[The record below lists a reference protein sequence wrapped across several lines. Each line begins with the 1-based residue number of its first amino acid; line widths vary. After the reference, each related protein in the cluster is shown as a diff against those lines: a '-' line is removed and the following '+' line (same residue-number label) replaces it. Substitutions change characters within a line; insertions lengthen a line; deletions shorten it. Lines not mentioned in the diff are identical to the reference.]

1 MANTTN
7 LNIIIEA
14 LSLIPKIHNIEKIQ
28 KKAKTISQKKKEI
41 QEKSPP
47 KTTRRLALSIGSIA
61 LFANSRIGNSLAEDN
76 NGFFITGP
84 LQDPSVSTNI
94 INKETGTR
102 SFLKKGMYIANIGTK
117 GRIHRLKRYAFDLLA
132 LGDLIG
138 TDAWNY
144 VRKYLRIKSTF
155 MYYDFDEVI
164 TAAEM
169 NDKQPL
175 TDLAN
180 RLFDNVEKG
189 HLIRAFDFVCLMLYV
204 ARILQKYCP
213 TRVVSLKKYRSEESE
228 QYMLDFRLVRPCKIL
243 SRQC

>member
-7 LNIIIEA
+7 LNCIFEA
-14 LSLIPKIHNIEKIQ
+14 LSLIPKIHGVEKFQ
-28 KKAKTISQKKKEI
+28 KKAKTVNRKTE
-41 QEKSPP
+41 ENLPA
-47 KTTRRLALSIGSIA
+47 KTTRRLALGLATIS
-61 LFANSRIGNSLAEDN
+61 LFANLGIENSLAEDN

-84 LQDPSVSTNI
+84 LPVPSVSTDI

-102 SFLKKGMYIANIGTK
+102 SFLKKGMYIANIGIK

-138 TDAWNY
+138 SDAWSY

-164 TAAEM
+164 TAAQV

-180 RLFDNVEKG
+180 RLFDNVEK
-189 HLIRAFDFVCLMLYV
+189 LEDAVRQKNLPQTQTCYQETTT
-204 ARILQKYCP
+204 ILQEVMD
-213 TRVVSLKKYRSEESE
+213 R
-228 QYMLDFRLVRPCKIL
+228 MA
-243 SRQC
+243 

>member
-7 LNIIIEA
+7 LNIIFEA

-28 KKAKTISQKKKEI
+28 KKAKTISQKKEEI
-41 QEKSPP
+41 QENSPP
-47 KTTRRLALSIGSIA
+47 KTTRRLALSISSIA
-61 LFANSRIGNSLAEDN
+61 LFASSRIGNSLAEDN

-84 LQDPSVSTNI
+84 LQDPSVSINI

-180 RLFDNVEKG
+180 RLFDNVEK
-189 HLIRAFDFVCLMLYV
+189 LEDAVKKKNLPQTQSCYQETTT
-204 ARILQKYCP
+204 ILQQVMD
-213 TRVVSLKKYRSEESE
+213 R
-228 QYMLDFRLVRPCKIL
+228 MA
-243 SRQC
+243 

>member
-7 LNIIIEA
+7 LNIIFEA
-14 LSLIPKIHNIEKIQ
+14 LSLIPKIHGVQNFQ
-28 KKAKTISQKKKEI
+28 KKAKTVSQKTEEI
-41 QEKSPP
+41 QENLPAR
-47 KTTRRLALSIGSIA
+47 TTRRLALGLATIA
-61 LFANSRIGNSLAEDN
+61 LFANSGIENSLAEDN

-84 LQDPSVSTNI
+84 LRVPSVSTNI

-138 TDAWNY
+138 SDAWNY

-164 TAAEM
+164 TAAQE

-180 RLFDNVEKG
+180 RLFDNVEK
-189 HLIRAFDFVCLMLYV
+189 LEDAVKQKNLPQTQSCYQETTT
-204 ARILQKYCP
+204 ILQEVMD
-213 TRVVSLKKYRSEESE
+213 R
-228 QYMLDFRLVRPCKIL
+228 MA
-243 SRQC
+243 

>member
-7 LNIIIEA
+7 LNIIFEA
-14 LSLIPKIHNIEKIQ
+14 LSLIPKIHNVLNYQ
-28 KKAKTISQKKKEI
+28 KKAKTVSQEI
-41 QEKSPP
+41 QENSPA
-47 KTTRRLALSIGSIA
+47 KTTRRLALGLATIA
-61 LFANSRIGNSLAEDN
+61 LFANSSIGNSVAEEN

-84 LQDPSVSTNI
+84 LQVPSVSSNI

-138 TDAWNY
+138 SDAWNY

-164 TAAEM
+164 TTAEV
-169 NDKQPL
+169 NEKQPL

-180 RLFDNVEKG
+180 RLFDNVEK
-189 HLIRAFDFVCLMLYV
+189 LEDAVKKKNLPQTQTCYQETTT
-204 ARILQKYCP
+204 ILQEVMD
-213 TRVVSLKKYRSEESE
+213 R
-228 QYMLDFRLVRPCKIL
+228 MA
-243 SRQC
+243 

>member
-7 LNIIIEA
+7 LNIIFEA
-14 LSLIPKIHNIEKIQ
+14 LSLIPKIQNIEKIQ
-28 KKAKTISQKKKEI
+28 KKAKTISQKKEEI
-41 QEKSPP
+41 QENSPP

-84 LQDPSVSTNI
+84 LQDPWVSTNI

-169 NDKQPL
+169 NDKQLL

-180 RLFDNVEKG
+180 RLFDNVEK
-189 HLIRAFDFVCLMLYV
+189 LEDAVKKKNLPQTQSCYQETTT
-204 ARILQKYCP
+204 ILQQVMD
-213 TRVVSLKKYRSEESE
+213 R
-228 QYMLDFRLVRPCKIL
+228 MA
-243 SRQC
+243 

>member
-7 LNIIIEA
+7 LNIIFEA
-14 LSLIPKIHNIEKIQ
+14 LPLIPKIHNIEKIQ
-28 KKAKTISQKKKEI
+28 KKAKTISQKNKEI
-41 QEKSPP
+41 QENSPP

-61 LFANSRIGNSLAEDN
+61 LFANSTIDNSLAEDN

-84 LQDPSVSTNI
+84 LQDPSISTNI

-138 TDAWNY
+138 TDSWNY

-164 TAAEM
+164 TAAQV

-180 RLFDNVEKG
+180 RLFDNVEK
-189 HLIRAFDFVCLMLYV
+189 LEDAVKKKNLPQTQSCYQETTT
-204 ARILQKYCP
+204 ILQQVMD
-213 TRVVSLKKYRSEESE
+213 R
-228 QYMLDFRLVRPCKIL
+228 MA
-243 SRQC
+243 

>member
-1 MANTTN
+1 MAYTTN
-7 LNIIIEA
+7 LNCIFES
-14 LSLIPKIHNIEKIQ
+14 LSLIPEIYSVEKFQ
-28 KKAKTISQKKKEI
+28 KKAKTVSQKTEKI
-41 QEKSPP
+41 QENLPA
-47 KTTRRLALSIGSIA
+47 KTRRRLALGIASIVI
-61 LFANSRIGNSLAEDN
+61 FANSGIGNSLAEDN

-84 LQDPSVSTNI
+84 LPVPSVSTNI

-138 TDAWNY
+138 SDAWNY

-164 TAAEM
+164 TAAQV

-175 TDLAN
+175 IDLAN
-180 RLFDNVEKG
+180 RLFDNVEK
-189 HLIRAFDFVCLMLYV
+189 LEDAVKQKNLPQTQSCYQETTT
-204 ARILQKYCP
+204 ILQEVMNRMP
-213 TRVVSLKKYRSEESE
+213 
-228 QYMLDFRLVRPCKIL
+228 
-243 SRQC
+243 

>member
-7 LNIIIEA
+7 LNLIFEA
-14 LSLIPKIHNIEKIQ
+14 LSLIPKIHGVEKIQ
-28 KKAKTISQKKKEI
+28 KKVNFLCQKNEEI
-41 QEKSPP
+41 QENLPSKT
-47 KTTRRLALSIGSIA
+47 KTTTTRRLVLGLASIA

-84 LQDPSVSTNI
+84 LPVPSVSTNI
-94 INKETGTR
+94 VNKETGTR

-117 GRIHRLKRYAFDLLA
+117 GRILRLKKYAFDLLA

-138 TDAWNY
+138 SDAWNY

-164 TAAEM
+164 TAAQV

-180 RLFDNVEKG
+180 RLFDNVEK
-189 HLIRAFDFVCLMLYV
+189 LEDAVKKKNLPQTQTYYQETTT
-204 ARILQKYCP
+204 ILQEVMD
-213 TRVVSLKKYRSEESE
+213 R
-228 QYMLDFRLVRPCKIL
+228 MA
-243 SRQC
+243 

>member
-7 LNIIIEA
+7 LNIIFEA
-14 LSLIPKIHNIEKIQ
+14 LSVIPKIHGVENFQ
-28 KKAKTISQKKKEI
+28 KKAKTVSQKTEEI
-41 QEKSPP
+41 QENLPA
-47 KTTRRLALSIGSIA
+47 KTTRRLALGLATIA
-61 LFANSRIGNSLAEDN
+61 LFANSGIENSLAEDN

-84 LQDPSVSTNI
+84 LPVPSVSANI

-138 TDAWNY
+138 SDAWNY

-164 TAAEM
+164 TAAQE

-180 RLFDNVEKG
+180 RLFDNVEK
-189 HLIRAFDFVCLMLYV
+189 LEDAVKQKNLPQTQSCYQETTT
-204 ARILQKYCP
+204 ILQEVMD
-213 TRVVSLKKYRSEESE
+213 R
-228 QYMLDFRLVRPCKIL
+228 MA
-243 SRQC
+243 

>member
-7 LNIIIEA
+7 LNIIFEA
-14 LSLIPKIHNIEKIQ
+14 LPLIPKIEKIQ
-28 KKAKTISQKKKEI
+28 KKAKTISQKNKEI
-41 QEKSPP
+41 QENSPP
-47 KTTRRLALSIGSIA
+47 KITRRLALSIGSIA
-61 LFANSRIGNSLAEDN
+61 LFANSRIDISLAEDN

-84 LQDPSVSTNI
+84 LQDPSISTNI

-138 TDAWNY
+138 TDSWNY

-164 TAAEM
+164 TAAQV

-180 RLFDNVEKG
+180 RLFDNVEK
-189 HLIRAFDFVCLMLYV
+189 LEDAVKKKNLPQTQSCYQETTT
-204 ARILQKYCP
+204 ILQQVMD
-213 TRVVSLKKYRSEESE
+213 R
-228 QYMLDFRLVRPCKIL
+228 MA
-243 SRQC
+243 

>member
-1 MANTTN
+1 M
-7 LNIIIEA
+7 IV
-14 LSLIPKIHNIEKIQ
+14 
-28 KKAKTISQKKKEI
+28 
-41 QEKSPP
+41 
-47 KTTRRLALSIGSIA
+47 
-61 LFANSRIGNSLAEDN
+61 D
-76 NGFFITGP
+76 
-84 LQDPSVSTNI
+84 I

-138 TDAWNY
+138 TDSWNY

-164 TAAEM
+164 TAAQV

-180 RLFDNVEKG
+180 RLFDNVEKV
-189 HLIRAFDFVCLMLYV
+189 HLILFV
-204 ARILQKYCP
+204 
-213 TRVVSLKKYRSEESE
+213 
-228 QYMLDFRLVRPCKIL
+228 
-243 SRQC
+243 

>member
-7 LNIIIEA
+7 LNIIFEA
-14 LSLIPKIHNIEKIQ
+14 LSLIPKIHFVEKIQ
-28 KKAKTISQKKKEI
+28 KKSKRFNILSKKN
-41 QEKSPP
+41 QEVEENLQI
-47 KTTRRLALSIGSIA
+47 KTTRRLALSIGIIA
-61 LFANSRIGNSLAEDN
+61 TFANSRIGDCLADDN
-76 NGFFITGP
+76 NGFFINGP
-84 LQDPSVSTNI
+84 LPVPSVSNDI

-164 TAAEM
+164 TAAEV

-180 RLFDNVEKG
+180 RLFDNVEK
-189 HLIRAFDFVCLMLYV
+189 LEDAVKKKNLPQTQTCYQETTN
-204 ARILQKYCP
+204 ILQEVMDK
-213 TRVVSLKKYRSEESE
+213 
-228 QYMLDFRLVRPCKIL
+228 MA
-243 SRQC
+243 